1 LPLDDLDK
9 LLTFMKMR
17 KLTRKHARL
26 VSLLGKFRD
35 SISDNT
41 PPPLVMDNQELQALN
56 ADLTMDKVGGLTL
69 SFVASASQIAQ
80 SVEARAHIHKARE
93 VKNKEK

>member
-1 LPLDDLDK
+1 
-9 LLTFMKMR
+9 
-17 KLTRKHARL
+17 
-26 VSLLGKFRD
+26 
-35 SISDNT
+35 
-41 PPPLVMDNQELQALN
+41 MDNQELQALN

-93 VKNKEK
+93 VKNKEKWNFLKFRWCLFFSIIWKQFT